1 MKNSQH
7 FEESLLLHLAL
18 VHFLKNKPMAVSVCS
33 TEVQIEDK
41 FQILCQ
47 SEVYPLLVVN
57 KYYFMSFTLKTR

>member
-1 MKNSQH
+1 
-7 FEESLLLHLAL
+7 
-18 VHFLKNKPMAVSVCS
+18 MAVSVCS